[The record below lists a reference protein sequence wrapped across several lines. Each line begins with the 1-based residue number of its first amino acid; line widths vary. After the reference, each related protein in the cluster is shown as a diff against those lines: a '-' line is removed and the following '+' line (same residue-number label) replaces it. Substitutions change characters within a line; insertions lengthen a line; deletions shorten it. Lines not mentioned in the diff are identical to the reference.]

1 MTRYLV
7 RLGTLLGLA
16 TIGGLSSTAMAA
28 RPPFAYRRPA
38 IRSVTPP
45 IIVNKVRPGP
55 AIMKPSQAGIIPIPT
70 TWDAVM
76 MPIPTDI
83 DAKIVLLKTKP

>member
-1 MTRYLV
+1 MTSHLARV
-7 RLGTLLGLA
+7 GPLLGLA
-16 TIGGLSSTAMAA
+16 VIVGLGSTAIAA
-28 RPPFAYRRPA
+28 KPQVVYRRA
-38 IRSVTPP
+38 TIRSAVPP
-45 IIVNKVRPGP
+45 IIIKKAQPGRAILKP
-55 AIMKPSQAGIIPIPT
+55 AQAGIIPIPT

>member
-1 MTRYLV
+1 MTSRLV
-7 RLGTLLGLA
+7 RLGLLLGLA
-16 TIGGLSSTAMAA
+16 VIVGLASTAKAA
-28 RPPFAYRRPA
+28 KPQVVYRRA
-38 IRSVTPP
+38 TIRSAVPP
-45 IIVNKVRPGP
+45 IIIKKAHPGR
-55 AIMKPSQAGIIPIPT
+55 AILKPSQTGIIPIPT